1 MPGEVTVI
9 YFEDSGD
16 YLFLEGIYGM
26 NPVSLEP

>member
-9 YFEDSGD
+9 YFEEFGV
-16 YLFLEGIYGM
+16 YLFLKGIYGM